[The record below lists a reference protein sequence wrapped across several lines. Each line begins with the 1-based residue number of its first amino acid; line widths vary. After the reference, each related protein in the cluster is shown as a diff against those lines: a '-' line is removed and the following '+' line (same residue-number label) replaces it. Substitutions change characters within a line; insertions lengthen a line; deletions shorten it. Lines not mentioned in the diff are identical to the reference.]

1 MLINKEI
8 LRKTFRKKVSDPEF
22 ESLFRYF
29 QFTISHYSELEE
41 TEAHPEL
48 IKRWRKDMVDP
59 AGEKLLAYVRQT
71 SREDKNIF
79 YPQMLAANP
88 RALKVLRD
96 N

>member
-1 MLINKEI
+1 MLKI
-8 LRKTFRKKVSDPEF
+8 FRKKVSDPEF

-41 TEAHPEL
+41 AEAHPEL

-71 SREDKNIF
+71 SEDKNIF
-79 YPQMLAANP
+79 YSQILAANP
-88 RALKVLRD
+88 REALKVLRD